1 MLKLR
6 RVLEFVMNKDKNRPQ
21 PVRIDDSRK
30 IIIYQSE
37 LDYLSK
43 CILESPQIE
52 TGGNLFGLWTPFGIP
67 LIHYVVGPGPKAV
80 HNPTHFKQDF
90 DFLDKNADC
99 LVKEHALHHI
109 GSWHS
114 HHSLGLAEPSCGD
127 TESTLSGMRECN
139 LASFVLL
146 IGNYRQGK
154 STANAFRYYN
164 NGDCVKLKW
173 IVLEGDSPFRS
184 VYDKVH
190 HKLVYKP
197 KGEPNMASLE
207 ESKLIEDK
215 HPIVPKVPVFE
226 PDYWLSMPDN
236 QKELMAIVKF
246 LKTEFDTVK
255 IFQVSSST
263 VEIQVID
270 SMVPY
275 KFVFGSRFPK
285 EAPMLLAPKG
295 QYLKYRSIPE
305 WKTEGLSISEAF
317 IHYFKTIRV

>member
-1 MLKLR
+1 M
-6 RVLEFVMNKDKNRPQ
+6 EKNG
-21 PVRIDDSRK
+21 DSRK

-43 CILESPQIE
+43 CILESPQLE

-80 HNPTHFKQDF
+80 HNLTHFRQDF
-90 DFLDKNADC
+90 EFLDKNADY

-114 HHSLGLAEPSCGD
+114 HHSLGLAEPSGGD

-154 STANAFRYYN
+154 STVNAFRYYS

-173 IVLEGDSPFRS
+173 IVLEGDSPFRP
-184 VYDKVH
+184 VYDKEH

-197 KGEPNMASLE
+197 KGEPNMALLE
-207 ESKLIEDK
+207 ECRLIEDK
-215 HPIVPKVPVFE
+215 HSVPQTPVFE
-226 PDYWLSMPDN
+226 PDYWLSTPEN
-236 QKELMAIVKF
+236 RKELAVIVKF
-246 LKTEFDTVK
+246 LKAEFDTVE
-255 IFQVSSST
+255 IFQIDSST
-263 VEIQVID
+263 VEIQVMNLAI
-270 SMVPY
+270 PY
-275 KFVFGSRFPK
+275 KFVFGPTFPK
-285 EAPMLLAPKG
+285 EAPALLAPKG
-295 QYLKYRSIPE
+295 QKLKYQSIPE
-305 WKTEGLSISEAF
+305 WKAGELSISKAF